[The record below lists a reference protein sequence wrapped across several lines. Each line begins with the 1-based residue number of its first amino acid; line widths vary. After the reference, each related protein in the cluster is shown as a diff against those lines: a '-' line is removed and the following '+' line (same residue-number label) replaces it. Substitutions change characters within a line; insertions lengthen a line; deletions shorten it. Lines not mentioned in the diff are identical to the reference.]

1 MNAISD
7 SDPFKLETP
16 KHGDVFKIIAVLSLC
31 WSGLMFLGALPGAL
45 SNPSA
50 NETQEAI
57 AQMQQLNPKWA
68 ELLRILNEAQG
79 STFQNLYAWINVLS
93 AGLSFTGVFLM
104 WRFKLYGL
112 WLYTAGELLPYTLFL
127 NSQLI
132 TGLQSIGG
140 SGNGALFFAMLSML
154 VCDSFFV
161 FLFRKQLLAAL
172 HKV

>member
-7 SDPFKLETP
+7 LDTFKLETP
-16 KHGDVFKIIAVLSLC
+16 KHSDVFKIIAILSLC
-31 WSGLMFLGALPGAL
+31 WSSLLFLGALPGAL

-50 NETQEAI
+50 NETREAI

-68 ELLRILNEAQG
+68 ELLRVLNEAQG

-93 AGLSFTGVFLM
+93 AGLSFTGVLLM

-127 NSQLI
+127 NSYLI
-132 TGLQSIGG
+132 TGLQTIGG
-140 SGNGALFFAMLSML
+140 SGNDTLFFAMLSML
-154 VCDSFFV
+154 VCDSIFV
-161 FLFRKQLLAAL
+161 FLFRKHILTAIQNS
-172 HKV
+172 